1 MVGINRFTDL
11 ELGLRDTHAAVNIKF
26 NKDLLCSTE
35 NYAEYLVITYNR
47 KESEKEDTCVCVF
60 SGLIYVDI
68 IILLRRIDQNLEKT
82 LESAL
87 DCKENKPVNPKRNQ
101 P

>member
-68 IILLRRIDQNLEKT
+68 IILLRMELSLKLMNCLFMETIFHLVFSDSQ
-82 LESAL
+82 
-87 DCKENKPVNPKRNQ
+87 
-101 P
+101 

>member
-47 KESEKEDTCVCVF
+47 KESEKE
-60 SGLIYVDI
+60 
-68 IILLRRIDQNLEKT
+68 
-82 LESAL
+82 
-87 DCKENKPVNPKRNQ
+87 
-101 P
+101 